1 MRSTKLSP
9 AGFVWSKKPSLTMS
23 AEWPCAALASLALAF
38 SAGRPAWARTWLC
51 RQRIA
56 ALTSGRL
63 VALGVMSVFAQVS
76 AARALGLGLVA
87 LAVLTRLSPRAI
99 VATGS
104 LCLGLAAS
112 AAGVASSRPA
122 VIAAA
127 GMSRVKIF

>member
-38 SAGRPAWARTWLC
+38 SVGRPAWARIWLC

-63 VALGVMSVFAQVS
+63 VVVGARSVFAHVT
-76 AARALGLGLVA
+76 AARALVLVDLTV
-87 LAVLTRLSPRAI
+87 LARLSPRAI
-99 VATGS
+99 FATGS

-112 AAGVASSRPA
+112 AAGVASSSP
-122 VIAAA
+122 
-127 GMSRVKIF
+127 